1 MMPSKIAAM
10 IIVAVA
16 LFLAA
21 SVTAKSTT
29 QELDQDYAA
38 LIQQDS
44 EVSQYFTALIR
55 ILCLQGSNDFSWN
68 AIQLG
73 AVPDDG
79 SVETALLNQ

>member
-10 IIVAVA
+10 IIVAVV

-44 EVSQYFTALIR
+44 EVS
-55 ILCLQGSNDFSWN
+55 
-68 AIQLG
+68 
-73 AVPDDG
+73 
-79 SVETALLNQ
+79 